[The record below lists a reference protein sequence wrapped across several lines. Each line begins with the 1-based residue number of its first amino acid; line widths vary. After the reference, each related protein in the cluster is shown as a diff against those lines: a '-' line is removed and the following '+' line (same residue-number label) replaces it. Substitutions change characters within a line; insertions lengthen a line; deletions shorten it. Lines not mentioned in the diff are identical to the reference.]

1 MKFPWVI
8 LSMLSV
14 AALVFGLL
22 LGIKSIRITETEI
35 IDFYAD
41 DFVRKMNKKGVSI
54 DRSACYAKVSES
66 LWERMIVVCDINAS
80 SFLEYPIGPW
90 GQLLVEVPVVG
101 LREGI

>member
-1 MKFPWVI
+1 MKFPWAILSI
-8 LSMLSV
+8 LSMS
-14 AALVFGLL
+14 ALVLGLL
-22 LGIKSIRITETEI
+22 LGIKSITEI

-66 LWERMIVVCDINAS
+66 FWERMIVVCDINAS
-80 SFLEYPIGPW
+80 SFLEYPVGVW
-90 GQLLVEVPVVG
+90 GQLLVEEPIIG

>member
-8 LSMLSV
+8 LGILSI

-22 LGIKSIRITETEI
+22 LGMKSVRITETEI

-41 DFVRKMNKKGVSI
+41 DFVKKMNKKGVSI

-66 LWERMIVVCDINAS
+66 FWERMIVICDIDAS
-80 SFLEYPIGPW
+80 SFLEYPIGIW
-90 GQLLVEVPVVG
+90 GQLLVEAPLFG
-101 LREGI
+101 LKEGI

>member
-1 MKFPWVI
+1 MKFPWAI

-41 DFVRKMNKKGVSI
+41 EFVRKMNKKRSF
-54 DRSACYAKVSES
+54 DRSVGLLCHGFRNF
-66 LWERMIVVCDINAS
+66 WERMIVVCDIDAR
-80 SFLEYPIGPW
+80 SFLEYPIGAW
-90 GQLLVEVPVVG
+90 GQLLVKEPLVG

>member
-1 MKFPWVI
+1 MKFPWAI

-41 DFVRKMNKKGVSI
+41 EFVRKMNKKEFRSI
-54 DRSACYAKVSES
+54 GRLVMPRFPKVSGKE
-66 LWERMIVVCDINAS
+66 
-80 SFLEYPIGPW
+80 
-90 GQLLVEVPVVG
+90 
-101 LREGI
+101 

>member
-1 MKFPWVI
+1 MKFPWAI

-41 DFVRKMNKKGVSI
+41 EFVRKMNKKGVSI
-54 DRSACYAKVSES
+54 DRSACYATVSER
-66 LWERMIVVCDINAS
+66 LWERMIVVCDIDAS
-80 SFLEYPIGPW
+80 SFLEYPIGAW
-90 GQLLVEVPVVG
+90 GQLLVEAPLIG
-101 LREGI
+101 LKKGI

>member
-1 MKFPWVI
+1 MKFPWAI
-8 LSMLSV
+8 LSILSAV
-14 AALVFGLL
+14 ALVFGLL

-54 DRSACYAKVSES
+54 DRSACYATVSENF
-66 LWERMIVVCDINAS
+66 WERMIIVCDIDAS
-80 SFLEYPIGPW
+80 SFLEYPIGAW
-90 GQLLVEVPVVG
+90 GQLLVKEPLIG

>member
-8 LSMLSV
+8 LGILSI

-22 LGIKSIRITETEI
+22 LGMKSVRITETEI

-41 DFVRKMNKKGVSI
+41 DFVKNMNKKGVSI

-66 LWERMIVVCDINAS
+66 FWERMIVICDIDAS
-80 SFLEYPIGPW
+80 SFLEYPIGIW
-90 GQLLVEVPVVG
+90 GQLLVEAPLFGV
-101 LREGI
+101 REGI

>member
-8 LSMLSV
+8 LSILSI
-14 AALVFGLL
+14 AALAFGLL
-22 LGIKSIRITETEI
+22 LGMKSVRITETEI

-66 LWERMIVVCDINAS
+66 FWERMIVVCDIDAS
-80 SFLEYPIGPW
+80 SFLEYPIGAW
-90 GQLLVEVPVVG
+90 GQLLVEAPFVS

>member
-8 LSMLSV
+8 LCMLSV

-41 DFVRKMNKKGVSI
+41 EFVRTMNKKGVSI
-54 DRSACYAKVSES
+54 DRSACYATVSES
-66 LWERMIVVCDINAS
+66 FWERMIVVCNIDAS
-80 SFLEYPIGPW
+80 SYIEYPIGAW
-90 GQLLVEVPVVG
+90 GQLLVKEPHVG

>member
-1 MKFPWVI
+1 MKFPWAI

-41 DFVRKMNKKGVSI
+41 EFVRKMNKKGVSI
-54 DRSACYAKVSES
+54 DRSACYATVSES
-66 LWERMIVVCDINAS
+66 FWERMIVVCDIDAS
-80 SFLEYPIGPW
+80 SFLKYPIGAW
-90 GQLLVEVPVVG
+90 GQLLVEAPLIG

>member
-1 MKFPWVI
+1 MKFPWAI

-41 DFVRKMNKKGVSI
+41 EFVRKMNKKGVLI
-54 DRSACYAKVSES
+54 DRSACYATVSERF
-66 LWERMIVVCDINAS
+66 WERMIVVCDIDAS
-80 SFLEYPIGPW
+80 SFLEYPIGAW
-90 GQLLVEVPVVG
+90 GQLLVKEPIVG